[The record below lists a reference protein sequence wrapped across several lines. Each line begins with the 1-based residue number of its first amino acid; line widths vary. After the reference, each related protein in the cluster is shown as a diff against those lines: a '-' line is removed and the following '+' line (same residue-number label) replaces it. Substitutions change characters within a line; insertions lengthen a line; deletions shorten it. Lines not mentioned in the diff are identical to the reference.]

1 MVYTLGYR
9 LYIYIYNYMY
19 TLIGTWLQHFLWVP
33 LERFL
38 LAPQGLTLNPHSLH
52 SIQST
57 KSRSTKSS
65 ASLTTATGGRRWH
78 VRCPEESEKLVVWR
92 HREKQKERNVKGYH
106 GDRMGLIYQWY
117 IPWYGNVSR
126 KYRLSE
132 RVISAHLPS
141 PRCGIRRQP
150 FTHFCYG
157 RSPCYIGKPT
167 LNHPLSIAMLVHQ
180 R

>member
-1 MVYTLGYR
+1 MVYTRGYR
-9 LYIYIYNYMY
+9 LYIYTYIYNYMY

-38 LAPQGLTLNPHSLH
+38 LAPQGLTLNPDSLH

-92 HREKQKERNVKGYH
+92 HREKQKERNVMGYH

-132 RVISAHLPS
+132 RVISAHPLAVEFGDSHLP
-141 PRCGIRRQP
+141 I
-150 FTHFCYG
+150 F
-157 RSPCYIGKPT
+157 
-167 LNHPLSIAMLVHQ
+167 AMEDHHVI
-180 R
+180 